1 VSDDIP
7 IIFAEDIVHPGRKAT
22 AVFMSA
28 SSGAQMQQYATAGW
42 RVLTAPG
49 FKSKTEID
57 LASVPAVAGGES
69 DAAGCTFLSCE
80 VPYLASDAGARIS
93 AWKPSIIK
101 FNCAFHDVAD
111 AGPLASTLAGM
122 GYTVL
127 GAQWRDDNS
136 FAIRSLT
143 HINHIGAFQPPDWD
157 RLNIIGVR
165 DKARIAPLLAV
176 ARLYCGE
183 ETRIGELRVANAI
196 RNDHIARLEDALAAH
211 QSTGLFKLQRS

>member
-7 IIFAEDIVHPGRKAT
+7 IIFAEELLHPGRKPT
-22 AVFMSA
+22 AVFLSA
-28 SSGAQMQQYATAGW
+28 LNTLQMQQYALGGW

-49 FKSKTEID
+49 FQSKAEVD
-57 LASVPAVAGGES
+57 LAAVPAIAATEA

-80 VPYLASDAGARIS
+80 VPYLGADTGGRIS
-93 AWKPSIIK
+93 AWKPPIVK

-111 AGPLASTLAGM
+111 AGQLASSLAGM

-127 GAQWRDDNS
+127 GAHWRDDNS

-143 HINHIGAFQPPDWD
+143 RIDHLANFQPPEWD
-157 RLNIIGVR
+157 RTNLIGIR
-165 DKARIAPLLAV
+165 DAARVQALLTLAK
-176 ARLYCGE
+176 LYAGE
-183 ETRIGELRVANAI
+183 EKRIGELRVANAI

-211 QSTGLFKLQRS
+211 QRPK

>member
-1 VSDDIP
+1 MSDDIP
-7 IIFAEDIVHPGRKAT
+7 IIFTEEILHPGRKAT

-28 SSGAQMQQYATAGW
+28 SSGAQMQQYAMAGW

-49 FKSKTEID
+49 FKSKAEID
-57 LASVPAVAGGES
+57 LASINAVAGSES

-80 VPYLASDAGARIS
+80 VPFLGADAGARIA
-93 AWKPSIIK
+93 AWKPAIIK
-101 FNCAFHDVAD
+101 FGCAFHDVAD
-111 AGPLASTLAGM
+111 AGQLAASLAGM

-127 GAQWRDDNS
+127 GAHWRDDNS
-136 FAIRSLT
+136 FAFRSLT
-143 HINHIGAFQPPDWD
+143 HFNHIGAFQPPEWD

-165 DKARIAPLLAV
+165 DTARVAPLLAV

-211 QSTGLFKLQRS
+211 QNSGALKLQRS